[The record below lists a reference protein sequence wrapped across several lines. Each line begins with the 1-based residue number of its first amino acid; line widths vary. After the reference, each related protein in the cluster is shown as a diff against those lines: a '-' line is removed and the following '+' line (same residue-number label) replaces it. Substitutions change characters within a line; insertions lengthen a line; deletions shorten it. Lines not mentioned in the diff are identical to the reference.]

1 MSRTSF
7 EGVLETARGGG
18 AVVYLP
24 PEVIEV
30 LGGLRVRV
38 SGTLNGVEFASN
50 TMPAGGGEACLG
62 VHKATLEAAKA
73 DFGDV
78 VQVELELD
86 DAPRAVELPPELSEA
101 LSGEPELRAVFDKLS
116 FTHRLEYAKWIG
128 DAKRPETRLR
138 RVTETLERLRARR

>member
-1 MSRTSF
+1 MSRTAF

-38 SGTLNGVEFASN
+38 SGTLNGVEFASS

-62 VHKATLEAAKA
+62 VHKDTREKA
-73 DFGDV
+73 GVEFGEV
-78 VQVELELD
+78 VQVELEID
-86 DAPRAVELPPELSEA
+86 DAPRAVELPPELNEA
-101 LSGEPELRAVFDKLS
+101 LAGEPELRAVFDTLS
-116 FTHRLEYAKWIG
+116 FTHRLEYSRWVG